1 MSGPDRVWTV
11 DDHLRDAR
19 PEHVALYH
27 AVAALIAEQGP
38 VTLSVSKTTITF
50 KGVRRGFAGA
60 HPTRGGVVGYL
71 DLTRSLA
78 GDPRIRN
85 VSPYTKRLFVN
96 HYRVTSEADLDE
108 TFRGWVAEAYAVGR
122 GDHLLTGP

>member
-1 MSGPDRVWTV
+1 
-11 DDHLRDAR
+11 
-19 PEHVALYH
+19 
-27 AVAALIAEQGP
+27 
-38 VTLSVSKTTITF
+38 
-50 KGVRRGFAGA
+50 
-60 HPTRGGVVGYL
+60 VGYL

-96 HYRVTSEADLDE
+96 HYRVTSEGDLDE